1 MVAGVSHLEG
11 STGKGISELSL
22 GTAGSFLQGREAGFA
37 TLHFC
42 KSLSCKNYFLFPA
55 EFFVRAM
62 SLAEG
67 SIPQWP
73 VSAAVLGAEQSFLC
87 PTKAGG
93 ASLFSPQRP
102 EGLFMSHSDSVVVA
116 LQLCWRLP
124 WCHAVSQQGTQLWR
138 FPSFS
143 VIASSSSF
151 SLRNNGLEHSLHIP
165 NVTNAESTGFLVFSH
180 IHFALWEVLDEE
192 LRCECTWAVCLQN
205 WLQFS
210 TAVLHRSP
218 GSRRLPLCWE
228 LDKHSR
234 KTIQYFWSVR
244 VSTLRSAAGGWHA
257 GKQGA
262 SSSQCYTPV
271 VIFQS
276 EGW

>member
-42 KSLSCKNYFLFPA
+42 KSLCCKNYFLFPA

-102 EGLFMSHSDSVVVA
+102 EGLFMSHSDSEWWLHSSCA
-116 LQLCWRLP
+116 EGCLGAMQFLSKER
-124 WCHAVSQQGTQLWR
+124 
-138 FPSFS
+138 SF
-143 VIASSSSF
+143 
-151 SLRNNGLEHSLHIP
+151 G
-165 NVTNAESTGFLVFSH
+165 GFLLSQSLPPAPHSH
-180 IHFALWEVLDEE
+180 WGIMVWSIHCTFLMSQMQRAQDFLFFPIFILHCGRFWMRSWDVSAHE
-192 LRCECTWAVCLQN
+192 LCLQN

-218 GSRRLPLCWE
+218 GSRRLSLCWE
-228 LDKHSR
+228 LNKHSR

-257 GKQGA
+257 GTQGA
-262 SSSQCYTPV
+262 SSSQCYIPV